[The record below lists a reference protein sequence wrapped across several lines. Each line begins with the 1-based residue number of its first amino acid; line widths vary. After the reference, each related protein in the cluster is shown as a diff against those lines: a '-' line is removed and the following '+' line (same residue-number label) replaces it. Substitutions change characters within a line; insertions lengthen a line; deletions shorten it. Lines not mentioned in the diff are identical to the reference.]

1 MFLPTGVPDGAEA
14 QLPDAGMIDRRGFRF
29 GAGVSATILAVG
41 WLLQAPVFVLVA
53 FLSIAV
59 SAAFG
64 MTYSPYGPAWRRI
77 VKAADLGKPDLEH
90 EYPPRFSQVLGTTF
104 LGTSLLA
111 FALGLPTLGWLV
123 AAAVFT
129 LQVLL
134 ATTGYCVGCRLYFL
148 RWWVPAVVTSL
159 WSRDAREPAIESV
172 AIRYR

>member
-64 MTYSPYGPAWRRI
+64 MTYSPYGAAWRRI

-148 RWWVPAVVTSL
+148 RWWVPSLVTRAFTGGRSGL
-159 WSRDAREPAIESV
+159 DFTPEP
-172 AIRYR
+172 IRYE